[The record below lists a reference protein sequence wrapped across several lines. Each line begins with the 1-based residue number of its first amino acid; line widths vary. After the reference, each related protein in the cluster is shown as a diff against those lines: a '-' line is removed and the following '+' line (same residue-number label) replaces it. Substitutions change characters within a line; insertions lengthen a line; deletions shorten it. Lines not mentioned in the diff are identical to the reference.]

1 MWVSLVI
8 DKTFDSYKTPYGGCA
23 TSIYQIVFF
32 LLHFVVKSKTGSNWR
47 LYCQLIIRYNWIIQV
62 SVSKENGRL
71 GWSLGN
77 LPSTGTCR
85 PGLRGWSQA
94 KCAHELSPE
103 EKKKWGDNPSLVQN
117 ITSSVITK
125 CPKNAYSYIIFVIL
139 SPHGTFLG
147 TNFLHTKSA

>member
-1 MWVSLVI
+1 MFFVCTWQNELSSEVER
-8 DKTFDSYKTPYGGCA
+8 G
-23 TSIYQIVFF
+23 SISDCIFF
-32 LLHFVVKSKTGSNWR
+32 HFVVKSKTGSKWR

-62 SVSKENGRL
+62 SVLSVRWK
-71 GWSLGN
+71 WAISVD
-77 LPSTGTCR
+77 STGTCR

-139 SPHGTFLG
+139 SPHGTFLA
-147 TNFLHTKSA
+147 TIFLHTKCA